1 MPTVKESDSSGCRK
15 IFLVDDHPI
24 VREGLRQVIDQEPDF
39 RVVGE
44 AEDAPAAYAAIA
56 ETHPDVVVVDLL
68 LREGDG
74 IDLIKRLQK
83 LDATIPVLVLTMHAE
98 SFYAERALRAGARG
112 FLTKEDAGT
121 SIVGAI
127 RRVLNGEVFVSE
139 KVAPGLLQRLLGV
152 GNGEGDSIDR
162 LSDRELQVFELIGKG
177 KATKEI
183 ADDLN
188 LSVKTVET
196 YRANIKEKLGL
207 RDATE
212 LVRFSIRW
220 ILDRESSR

>member
-1 MPTVKESDSSGCRK
+1 MPAVTPEGKGEFKRV
-15 IFLVDDHPI
+15 FLVDDHPI
-24 VREGLRQVIDQEPDF
+24 VREGLRQVIDQDPDF
-39 RVVGE
+39 GVVGE
-44 AEDAPAAYAAIA
+44 AEDVPTAFAAIA
-56 ETHPDVVVVDLL
+56 ESRPDVVIADIL

-83 LDATIPVLVLTMHAE
+83 LDASIPVLVLTMHAE

-121 SIVGAI
+121 RIVDAL
-127 RRVLNGEVFVSE
+127 RRVLAGEVFVSE

-152 GNGEGDSIDR
+152 GNGESDSVDR
-162 LSDRELQVFELIGKG
+162 LSDREMQVFELIGQG

-207 RDATE
+207 RDAME